1 MKKKLFGSFKM
12 KTKAIILFLLFIVAA
27 KTQSFERHSQHHSD
41 ACPSGGK
48 DSRKQVLCVT
58 DAPAK

>member
-1 MKKKLFGSFKM
+1 M